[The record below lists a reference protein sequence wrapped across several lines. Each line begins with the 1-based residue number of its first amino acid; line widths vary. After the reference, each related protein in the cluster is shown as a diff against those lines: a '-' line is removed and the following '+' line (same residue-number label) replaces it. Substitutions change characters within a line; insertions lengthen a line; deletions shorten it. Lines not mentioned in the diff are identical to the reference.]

1 MNKKELQNKIL
12 IVEDD
17 TTLRENISDFLITEG
32 FLTDYAVDGVEG
44 LEKIRKFLP
53 DLVLCDIAL
62 PKMNGFELLQTIR
75 NDELLNDIPFI
86 FLTAMTG
93 IDDFKTGMKLGAEDY
108 ITKPFDFDKLITTI
122 KTRIKKQTEYKTST
136 EKKYRS
142 LIENS
147 LTGVFILQSG
157 KIIYSNPKFRDIFQL
172 ESDENLEIKDIIHK
186 DSLLTLNNYI
196 VDCLKNK
203 IDDFNFELKA
213 LQKDGNEIFIQI
225 YGGRSK
231 YENRPAILCNVLD
244 ITARKVAEE
253 RIKKSE
259 KRYRELLNTVPAGII
274 ELDKYG
280 NIQYV
285 NFEFLNITEYRLTEI
300 LKKNILEIIPRN
312 AVYYETKKIL
322 DNIFIK
328 EIEATPLYLEII
340 RKNRNLRKLEARWDY
355 IKDFEGKITGLIVAL
370 IDVTEREKS
379 RAELIKSEE
388 RFRTLMNISSEFI
401 WEINEDGIYSFVSEK
416 IFDILNYTNE
426 EIIGINYL
434 DLISPKD
441 LDKVQKHL
449 NNIYNNKLPFIIFE
463 ATYISKNSDNVTLQ
477 NTCIPIYNEK
487 GNIAGIR
494 GASRSIKDL
503 KESMEKCLILDK
515 LFGILLSNTDSI
527 VLFHDDTELIN
538 LSLEGKSFLGYPATN
553 FKEKNKFLY
562 TIIHPEDKKNV
573 VTKLED
579 WGTSSDNTLKQIYR
593 CKTSSG
599 KYHLIED
606 IRSKIVI
613 DNKFKMTAVIL
624 KDVTEKSIS
633 EEEIIIQNIP
643 YGILLTDNKGNI
655 LFANSKALSVLG
667 LSVNE
672 ITGKNY
678 FDILFST
685 DILNISEIHNDLKEK
700 RYWKSKSKIKI
711 RNVSEQSYEVCIYGV
726 KSNESL
732 LNNQIIIFFESD
744 GSTNKEYINE
754 LKNKLENYIK
764 YESKFIS
771 KLNHDIRSPVNTII
785 GYTELLRGKN
795 RIKEN
800 DVFINKI
807 LNSAFGIADRLDKFL
822 KLIQLKTLDENTKLE
837 KVDLI
842 ETMARNIEEFKD
854 QLSKNKITVKTIK
867 KAESIF
873 INANKTLINQLFYTL
888 FLNLLEHFNVG
899 EIIINIERN
908 SNNDNQIAIVR
919 ITTTGIQLSNTLNNL
934 TKIKHSKEDINEL
947 IDNDKSELDFILID
961 RIAKIHNATFNIEYL
976 NNEYINLTFVFPT
989 VSSSN

>member
-186 DSLLTLNNYI
+186 DYLLTLNNYI

-213 LQKDGNEIFIQI
+213 LRKDGNEIFIQI

-300 LKKNILEIIPRN
+300 LKKNILDIIPRN

-322 DNIFIK
+322 ENIFIK

-340 RKNRNLRKLEARWDY
+340 RKNGNLRKLEARWDY

-401 WEINEDGIYSFVSEK
+401 WEINENGIYSFVSEK

-449 NNIYNNKLPFIIFE
+449 NSIYNKKLPFIIFE

-477 NTCIPIYNEK
+477 NTCIPIYNER

-503 KESMEKCLILDK
+503 KESKEKCLILDK
-515 LFGILLSNTDSI
+515 IFGILLSNTDSI
-527 VLFHDDTELIN
+527 VLFHDETELIN
-538 LSLEGKSFLGYPATN
+538 LSLDEKSFLGYPATN

-579 WGTSSDNTLKQIYR
+579 WKISSDNTLKQIYR

-599 KYHLIED
+599 KYRLIED
-606 IRSKIVI
+606 IRNKIVI
-613 DNKFKMTAVIL
+613 DNKFKMTVVIL
-624 KDVTEKSIS
+624 KDITEKSIS

-643 YGILLTDNKGNI
+643 YGILLTDNKGKI
-655 LFANSKALSVLG
+655 LFANSKALNDLG

-678 FDILFST
+678 FDIIFSA
-685 DILNISEIHNDLKEK
+685 DIFNKSEIHKDLQKK
-700 RYWKSKSKIKI
+700 GYWKSKSKI
-711 RNVSEQSYEVCIYGV
+711 RNVSEQIYEVCIYDV
-726 KSNESL
+726 KNNESS

-744 GSTNKEYINE
+744 DSTNEKDINE

-764 YESKFIS
+764 FESKFIS
-771 KLNHDIRSPVNTII
+771 KLSHDIRSPINTII
-785 GYTELLRGKN
+785 GYTELMKEKN
-795 RIKEN
+795 QIKEN

-822 KLIQLKTLDENTKLE
+822 KLIQLKTLDEDIKPE

-842 ETMARNIEEFKD
+842 ETMEKNIEEFKD
-854 QLSKNKITVKTIK
+854 QFSKNKITVKTIK
-867 KAESIF
+867 KAESVF

-888 FLNLLEHFNVG
+888 FLNLQEHSKMG
-899 EIIINIERN
+899 EIIINIESN

-919 ITTTGIQLSNTLNNL
+919 ITTTSIDLSSTLNNL
-934 TKIKHSKEDINEL
+934 TKIKHSNEDINEL
-947 IDNDKSELDFILID
+947 IDKDKSELDFILID
-961 RIAKIHNATFNIEYL
+961 RIAKIHNATLNVEYL